1 MHVLAMRQPFSE
13 PFMKILQVDFPS
25 PGPFGAEMS
34 AALRELAES
43 IAQEPGLI
51 WKLWTENAETKEAGG
66 IYCFED
72 LDSLN
77 AYKDMHSARLTD
89 MGVTNLRF
97 KIFDVNVAL
106 SKIDRF
112 PGL

>member
-1 MHVLAMRQPFSE
+1 
-13 PFMKILQVDFPS
+13 MKILQVDFPS

-34 AALRELAES
+34 SAMRGLAES
-43 IAQEPGLI
+43 IAQEHGLM
-51 WKLWTENAETKEAGG
+51 WKLWTENAETGEAGG

-72 LDSLN
+72 LESLN

-97 KIFDVNVAL
+97 RVFDINVEL
-106 SKIDRF
+106 SRIDRF